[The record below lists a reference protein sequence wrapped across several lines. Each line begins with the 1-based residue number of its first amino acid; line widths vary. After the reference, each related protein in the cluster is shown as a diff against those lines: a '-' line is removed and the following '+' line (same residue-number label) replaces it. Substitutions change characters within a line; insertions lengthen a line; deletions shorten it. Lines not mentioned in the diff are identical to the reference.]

1 MTLLSAELSV
11 FPPLS
16 VLSKKYTF
24 FLVNEVMC
32 QDNSVGKVT
41 GYRWDDRDFI
51 LRSANIARFVV
62 TEDTGVVGCEALW
75 LCVVMCVVAGVKQ
88 GLGVL
93 VLLTP

>member
-51 LRSANIARFVV
+51 LRSANIERFEVNTDLILMGCYVV
-62 TEDTGVVGCEALW
+62 LTGAAYVRV
-75 LCVVMCVVAGVKQ
+75 
-88 GLGVL
+88 
-93 VLLTP
+93 